1 MDMKICAYCGNMGE
15 QDPCMSCG
23 GSYRDARVKA
33 QNREQRWSPYHHNGY
48 MVWPSAVDDFEMILR
63 YYFYLG
69 EQLVETIQF
78 PRQFIYRIEGY
89 DNFNFN
95 IREFVWKLFEI
106 AQGEEEVLRLEERV
120 AENRGI
126 LPATFEIRRIEPE
139 ILTEGEAVETW
150 IERYQ

>member
-1 MDMKICAYCGNMGE
+1 
-15 QDPCMSCG
+15 
-23 GSYRDARVKA
+23 
-33 QNREQRWSPYHHNGY
+33 
-48 MVWPSAVDDFEMILR
+48 MVWPSAVDDFETILR

-69 EQLVETIQF
+69 TELVEVIQF

-89 DNFNFN
+89 DKFTFS
-95 IREFVWKLFEI
+95 IRGFVWKLFQI

-139 ILTEGEAVETW
+139 ILTEGEAVQTW